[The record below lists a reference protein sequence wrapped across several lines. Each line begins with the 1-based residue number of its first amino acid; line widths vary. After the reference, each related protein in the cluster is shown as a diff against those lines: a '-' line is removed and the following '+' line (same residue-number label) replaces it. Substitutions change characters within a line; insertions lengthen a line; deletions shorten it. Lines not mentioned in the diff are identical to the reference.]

1 LEEEIAKLTSSL
13 DNLELNHKS
22 KEVERGRAGR
32 EIQDIK
38 LSFLSGGKKKL
49 WDEKRRKLDHAL
61 ASVDEDIR
69 LASEELSHVQDKLA
83 EYSIIERRFEINSD
97 YRKLLGGISELSD
110 LHYEKMNEMVKDK
123 GFYDRTA
130 ELTEDVQ
137 LKLMQRILM
146 EDEAS
151 LSNENILRE
160 IIDKD
165 NLREYLSSVLGIFRI
180 PSVMGLTAEYKTD
193 YIWFAVISPRGIW
206 DHDLTA
212 DVRAT
217 LSGYV
222 KEDASRSIAI
232 REIDST
238 DPWTV
243 RFMVISAKAEPQFL
257 DCYSEMKHIY
267 KHATAEERAL
277 AHSFL
282 LEHGVDVFTEG
293 ELAEN
298 TPEDTVKAER

>member
-1 LEEEIAKLTSSL
+1 MCIRDS
-13 DNLELNHKS
+13 
-22 KEVERGRAGR
+22 
-32 EIQDIK
+32 
-38 LSFLSGGKKKL
+38 KKKL
-49 WDEKRRKLDHAL
+49 WDDKGRKLDHSLAL
-61 ASVDEDIR
+61 VDEDIR
-69 LASEELSHVQDKLA
+69 SVSDELHHVQGKLA
-83 EYSIIERRFEINSD
+83 EYSSIERRFEVNSD
-97 YRKLLGGISELSD
+97 YRKLLTAISETSD

-180 PSVMGLTAEYKTD
+180 PGVMGLTSEYRTD
-193 YIWFAVISPRGIW
+193 YIWFAVVSPRGIW

-257 DCYSEMKHIY
+257 ECYGEMKHIY
-267 KHATAEERAL
+267 EHATAEEKAL
-277 AHSFL
+277 SHSFL
-282 LEHGVDVFTEG
+282 LEHGVDVVAESEPT
-293 ELAEN
+293 EN
-298 TPEDTVKAER
+298 TPGDTIKAER

>member
-1 LEEEIAKLTSSL
+1 
-13 DNLELNHKS
+13 
-22 KEVERGRAGR
+22 
-32 EIQDIK
+32 
-38 LSFLSGGKKKL
+38 
-49 WDEKRRKLDHAL
+49 
-61 ASVDEDIR
+61 
-69 LASEELSHVQDKLA
+69 
-83 EYSIIERRFEINSD
+83 
-97 YRKLLGGISELSD
+97 
-110 LHYEKMNEMVKDK
+110 
-123 GFYDRTA
+123 
-130 ELTEDVQ
+130 LTEDVQ
-137 LKLMQRILM
+137 LKLMQRILT

-165 NLREYLSSVLGIFRI
+165 RLKEYLSSVLGIFRV
-180 PSVMGLTAEYKTD
+180 PGVMGLTSAYKTD
-193 YIWFAVISPRGIW
+193 YIWFAVVSPRGIW

-222 KEDASRSIAI
+222 KTDASRSIAI

-257 DCYSEMKHIY
+257 ECYSEMKQIY
-267 KHATAEERAL
+267 DHTTTEERTL

-282 LEHGVDVFTEG
+282 LEHGIQASMETEP
-293 ELAEN
+293 AKN
-298 TPEDTVKAER
+298 TPGNTIKAER